1 VKYTTFKIE
10 GIHCTGCAET
20 IQALL
25 QDNTGVRKAAAEFDT
40 REARVRYDPA
50 VISDDQ
56 LAAVIE
62 KAGFRVTDRRTSS
75 RARLRR
81 IRP

>member
-1 VKYTTFKIE
+1 MKNTTFKIE
-10 GIHCTGCAET
+10 GMHCTGCAET

-25 QDNTGVRKAAAEFDT
+25 LQGNAGVREAVADFDA

-50 VISDDQ
+50 AISDDQ

-62 KAGFRVTDRRTSS
+62 KAGFRVSDRRTSS
-75 RARLRR
+75 
-81 IRP
+81 